1 MKQDY
6 EKQITSLL
14 FDMEKVVDNMQKEID
29 NSQQEYIKQS
39 QTIQELQ
46 DQITY
51 FQLFFGK
58 SFKVAQQMYEQQ
70 KLVNHVI
77 EVVNDITGDVYYY
90 NDENDDKFD
99 WKDFLDYSD
108 KENNEV

>member
-51 FQLFFGK
+51 FQSFFGK
-58 SFKVAQQMYEQQ
+58 SFEVAQQMYEQQ
-70 KLVNHVI
+70 KLVDRVI
-77 EVVNDITGDVYYY
+77 E
-90 NDENDDKFD
+90 
-99 WKDFLDYSD
+99 
-108 KENNEV
+108 